1 MNKARTTTEWKKVNS
16 TRGVRYYE
24 HATRKYKGN
33 PDRYYSVRWYR
44 QGTTLEEGIG
54 WSSEGWKVAEIADIR
69 HKLQQNYK
77 SGEGPTTFAALKEQH
92 AQKKAEA
99 KANEA
104 KEQIK
109 EITFREFFE
118 QYYTPWKRDRKKRKT
133 WTDDVKRADKRIH
146 PFLGD
151 FPLSA
156 ITPDLLQE
164 FMDSLYDDELA
175 DATVLHHMAIIRSVY
190 NRAAATIVK
199 DVVVFS
205 GQSPLEQIDLPQI
218 GNQNQR
224 ERFLTKEEAK
234 LIISTTLKK
243 VELAERNL
251 WRQSWQDLHDAI
263 QLSLH
268 TGMRLGEIQRVEWH
282 DVNFY
287 GKSLTVRLISNGQK
301 PGGTIP
307 LNSVALD
314 VLMRRKEES
323 TDALIFPPLSGGK
336 KKENLSKQF
345 KVVVDELELNKFAT
359 AKSQRIVFHSLRHTF
374 ASWLAIVGVDIYR
387 IKTLMRH
394 KTINMT
400 MRYAH
405 LSPDFSQGAVE
416 LLTED

>member
-1 MNKARTTTEWKKVNS
+1 MKARNTTEWKKISS

-33 PDRYYSVRWYR
+33 PDKYYSVRWYR
-44 QGTTLEEGIG
+44 QGKTLEEGIG
-54 WSSEGWKVAEIADIR
+54 WSSEGWKVAEIADLR

-77 SGEGPTTFAALKEQH
+77 SGEDPNTFVALKEHH
-92 AQKKAEA
+92 ARKKAEA
-99 KANEA
+99 AANEA

-109 EITFREFFE
+109 EITFQEFFE
-118 QYYTPWKRDRKKRKT
+118 EYYIPWKRDRKKRKT
-133 WTDDVKRADKRIH
+133 WTDDVKRANKRIH
-146 PFLGD
+146 PFLGG

-164 FMDSLYDDELA
+164 FMDSLYDAKLA
-175 DATVLHHMAIIRSVY
+175 EATVLHHMAIIRSVF
-190 NRAAATIVK
+190 NRAAATIV
-199 DVVVFS
+199 DEVVIFS
-205 GQSPLEQIDLPQI
+205 GQSPIDHIELPQI
-218 GNQNQR
+218 GNKNQR

-234 LIISTTLKK
+234 LLMSATLKK
-243 VELAERNL
+243 AEKSERDL
-251 WRQSWQDLHDAI
+251 WRKSWQDLHDAML
-263 QLSLH
+263 LSLH
-268 TGMRLGEIQRVEWH
+268 TGMRLGEIQRAEWH

-314 VLMRRKEES
+314 VLMRRRDES
-323 TDALIFPPLSGGK
+323 DDAMIFPPLSGGK

-345 KVVVDELELNKFAT
+345 KIIADELKLNRFAT
-359 AKSQRIVFHSLRHTF
+359 SKSQRIVFHSLRHTF
-374 ASWLAIVGVDIYR
+374 ASWLAIAGVDIYR

-405 LSPDFSQGAVE
+405 LSPDYSQGAVD
-416 LLTED
+416 LLTMD